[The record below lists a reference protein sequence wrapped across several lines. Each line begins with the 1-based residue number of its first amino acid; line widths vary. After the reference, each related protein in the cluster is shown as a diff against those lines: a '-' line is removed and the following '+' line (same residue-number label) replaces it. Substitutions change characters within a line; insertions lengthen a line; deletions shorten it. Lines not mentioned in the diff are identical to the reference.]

1 MIERLNRAMSLCPEG
16 KGLRTD
22 LADAL
27 VFNGQAREAIALLDE
42 TVRSFDPADDY
53 SRWVLAGA
61 HFGRE
66 DYGATLLQIKQM
78 SNPAPAFRLAAAS
91 RALIGDVSGAR
102 RMMKASMDFNPNFD
116 LRKWLAMAPCR
127 SRDFLQ
133 RYTEGL
139 KIAGFAC
146 GDASSGASTLG
157 QEAGRLSAVAPAR
170 HALALSLRRLI
181 STHKQSSHLRG
192 FSDARAARSARCAGA
207 FPQQRIN

>member
-1 MIERLNRAMSLCPEG
+1 MARPAFHAQPLTVVNHETAAPRKNQFAKQAIAVSPDDYRGYHQLGLACVYRQRLDDGIECLNRAMSLCPEG
-16 KGLRTD
+16 KGLRAD

-53 SRWVLAGA
+53 IRWVFAGA
-61 HFGRE
+61 HFARE

-78 SNPAPAFRLAAAS
+78 SNPAPAFRLSAAA
-91 RALIGDVSGAR
+91 RGLIGDVAGAR

-116 LRKWLAMAPCR
+116 LQKWLAIAPCR

-139 KIAGFAC
+139 KIAGFA
-146 GDASSGASTLG
+146 
-157 QEAGRLSAVAPAR
+157 
-170 HALALSLRRLI
+170 
-181 STHKQSSHLRG
+181 
-192 FSDARAARSARCAGA
+192 
-207 FPQQRIN
+207 